1 MAAPNIVNVSTI
13 TAKTLGA
20 NITTTSAT
28 SVVSNASSSNKVFK
42 VNVLNVSNTSTT
54 ASADISISYYTGAA
68 ATGTAFPIVSSV
80 TVPAKTTL
88 TVIDKG
94 TAYYLEENTSLGAV
108 ASVANVFVVTASF
121 EEIS

>member
-13 TAKTLGA
+13 TAKTTGA
-20 NITTTSAT
+20 NISTTSAT
-28 SVVSNASSSNKVFK
+28 SVVSNAASSGKVLK

-54 ASADISISYYTGAA
+54 ASADITINYYTGAG
-68 ATGTAFPIVSSV
+68 ATGIPYPIVSSV

-94 TAYYLEENTSLGAV
+94 TQYYLEENTSVGAV
-108 ASVANVFVVTASF
+108 ASVANVFVVTASY

>member
-13 TAKTLGA
+13 IARTSGA
-20 NITTTSAT
+20 NITTTAAT
-28 SVVSNASSSNKVFK
+28 SVVSNASNTNRVLKI
-42 VNVLNVSNTSTT
+42 NVLNVSNTSTT
-54 ASADISISYYTGAA
+54 TSADITINYYTGAG

-94 TAYYLEENTSLGAV
+94 TAYYLEENTSIGAV
-108 ASVANVFVVTASF
+108 AGVGNVFVVTTSF

>member
-13 TAKTLGA
+13 TAKTTGA
-20 NITTTSAT
+20 NIATTSAT
-28 SVVSNASSSNKVFK
+28 SVVSNAASSNKVLK
-42 VNVLNVSNTSTT
+42 INVLNVSNTSAS
-54 ASADISISYYTGAA
+54 ASADITINYYTGAG
-68 ATGTAFPIVSSV
+68 ATGTPYPIVSAV

-94 TAYYLEENTSLGAV
+94 TQYYLEENTSVGAV
-108 ASVANVFVVTASF
+108 ASAANVFVITASY